1 MGWTARRIP
10 DQAGRTAVVTGA
22 NSGLGYVTARELA
35 RRGARVVL
43 GCRNRSRGER
53 AMERLLAEV
62 PEADA
67 ELRRLDLADLAGVRE
82 FAAGLPDEPLHLLVN
97 NAGLMAVPHS
107 LTADGFEMQFGA
119 NHLGHFALTGLLMD
133 RLLGA
138 GDARVV
144 NVSSLM
150 HVVANIDLHDMG
162 SERNY
167 RRWTAYGRSKTANLL
182 FTLELARRTRGRG
195 MVVAAAHPGY
205 SATELQTKG
214 PRMSGD
220 RRGERLMRAANSLV
234 GSAPELG
241 AAATLYAAT
250 SEDVGPG
257 AFVGPRILGLRGSPG
272 PSWRAPWARDP
283 EAARRLWQ
291 ASEELTGVRYGAL
304 D

>member
-10 DQAGRTAVVTGA
+10 DQSGRTAVVTGA

-53 AMERLLAEV
+53 ALERLLAEV

-67 ELRRLDLADLAGVRE
+67 ELRRLDLADLGSVRD
-82 FAAGLPDEPLHLLVN
+82 FAAGLPDKPLHLLVN
-97 NAGLMAVPHS
+97 NAGLMAIPHS
-107 LTADGFEMQFGA
+107 LTADGFEMQFGV
-119 NHLGHFALTGLLMD
+119 NHLGHFALTGLLTD
-133 RLLGA
+133 RLLAA

-150 HVVANIDLHDMG
+150 HVVSGVDPHDLN
-162 SERNY
+162 SERGY

-182 FTLELARRTRGRG
+182 FTLELAHRTRDRG

-214 PRMSGD
+214 PRLSGD
-220 RRGERLMRAANSLV
+220 RAGERLMRAANAVV
-234 GSAPELG
+234 GSSAELG

-250 SEDVGPG
+250 SEEVGPG
-257 AFVGPRILGLRGSPG
+257 AFVGPRLGLRGSPG
-272 PSWRAPWARDP
+272 AAWRAPWARDP
-283 EAARRLWQ
+283 VTARRLWE
-291 ASEELTGVRYGAL
+291 ASENLTGVRYEAL
-304 D
+304 E